1 MEVLHS
7 QSARLR
13 PLLPG
18 HAHSAVPSPH
28 AQAVFLA
35 TQPPCQSVD
44 VGEEDTPRPPAAR
57 RGSAVVKE
65 LLNMGFREDIA
76 ERASKEAP
84 GISAAVEEAIRL
96 SSATTSRPSEMHSMG
111 KAKPSTNLPSG
122 SHIPPAIL
130 LLDREEH
137 GSRSPATPS
146 TPSRVASNVSSVVW
160 QERRREVS
168 VDESA
173 SEAELQQYR
182 RHSSSS
188 IGADAYAA
196 LEAEREL
203 LETTDDMISLHS
215 SSSDY
220 GVTKQ
225 PVAEMT
231 RSVQPSSVPQAPE
244 EMRSHASM
252 QDGNHL
258 RGEGDLH
265 QAQLRLDQL
274 RKRRE
279 SLLSDCS
286 PGPKSP
292 SSSSFSS
299 QTLIEGTKP
308 LTGQATPL
316 RAPILL
322 VRPQSRTPTVDPTNL
337 GAHANGHGGSHEH
350 SNGRPASPA
359 ATRRSFDSSIDS
371 TPDYSTPH
379 YPYGARVKSSHA
391 TGPTGLQQ
399 TSREGQEPLVAGVAA
414 HYLDASPCRLNGKSP
429 ILSNANLVSGTSR
442 PGHDHV
448 QVTENQ
454 GLDPQRESPRGLGM
468 RVKEKADGSVYINYM
483 QKEGAAAAADPF
495 LKVGDRVLSIGMAL
509 SNLPEFSRSAHIV
522 TTHIQ

>member
-28 AQAVFLA
+28 ARAVFMA
-35 TQPPCQSVD
+35 TPPPCQSFD
-44 VGEEDTPRPPAAR
+44 VGEEDTSPPAAR

-65 LLNMGFREDIA
+65 LLNMGFCQNIA

-84 GISAAVEEAIRL
+84 DIAAAVEEAIRL
-96 SSATTSRPSEMHSMG
+96 SSATSSRPSETHSVG
-111 KAKPSTNLPSG
+111 KAQPSTTLLSG
-122 SHIPPAIL
+122 SRIPPAIL

-160 QERRREVS
+160 QERRRDVS
-168 VDESA
+168 AGVDASA

-182 RHSSSS
+182 RHCSSSV
-188 IGADAYAA
+188 GADAYAA
-196 LEAEREL
+196 LEAEREFL
-203 LETTDDMISLHS
+203 TTDDMISLHRPT
-215 SSSDY
+215 SDS

-231 RSVQPSSVPQAPE
+231 RSVQPSSVPQAHE
-244 EMRSHASM
+244 EMRPHASM
-252 QDGNHL
+252 QDWHHL
-258 RGEGDLH
+258 RGEGDLL
-265 QAQLRLDQL
+265 QAQFRLDQL

-308 LTGQATPL
+308 VAGQATPL
-316 RAPILL
+316 RDQAPILL
-322 VRPQSRTPTVDPTNL
+322 VRPQSRTLSVDPTNL

-350 SNGRPASPA
+350 SNGQPASPA
-359 ATRRSFDSSIDS
+359 ATRRSFDASIDS
-371 TPDYSTPH
+371 TPDY
-379 YPYGARVKSSHA
+379 PYSARIKSSLA

-399 TSREGQEPLVAGVAA
+399 TSRERQEPLVAGIAA
-414 HYLDASPCRLNGKSP
+414 HYVDASPGRLNGESP
-429 ILSNANLVSGTSR
+429 ILSNANVVSGTCR
-442 PGHDHV
+442 PGHDHG

-454 GLDPQRESPRGLGM
+454 GLGRGESHRGLGM

-483 QKEGAAAAADPF
+483 QKGGAAAAADPF

-509 SNLPEFSRSAHIV
+509 DSKLPEFSRFAHIV
-522 TTHIQ
+522 KTHIQ